1 MYPGP
6 AGSERFHALG
16 GRRMAAAQRHHGD
29 RRMTTLTLGIVLPLY
44 NERSRVARTFDEVL
58 LWAHRKP
65 HWQFLLVDDGSLDGG
80 GEELRRLHQERPA
93 ANTDVLVLPANVGKC
108 RAIRRGFAQLQTDRL
123 CFTDGDLAFSLDHV
137 ERLEIALD
145 RFDVVI
151 GNRNLVDQHENSSLR
166 RRLMGGVFN
175 RLARVILDLPYHD
188 TQAGLKGFRA
198 PAPRAIFARQR
209 IASFGFDAELLCIAR
224 TLGFTIGE
232 IPARVLED
240 HSYKLGKV
248 KLLKDSLLMLG
259 DLFRIQSNLRHHRY
273 A

>member
-1 MYPGP
+1 MT
-6 AGSERFHALG
+6 
-16 GRRMAAAQRHHGD
+16 AAP
-29 RRMTTLTLGIVLPLY
+29 TLGIVLPLY

-93 ANTDVLVLPANVGKC
+93 SNTEVLVLPANGGKC
-108 RAIRRGFAQLQTDRL
+108 RAIRRGFERLQTDRL

-137 ERLEIALD
+137 ERLETALD
-145 RFDVVI
+145 RFDVAI
-151 GNRNLVDQHENSSLR
+151 GNRNLVQQHENTSIR
-166 RRLMGGVFN
+166 RRMIGGVFN
-175 RLARVILDLPYHD
+175 RLVRVLLSLPYHD

-198 PAPRAIFARQR
+198 PAARAIFARQR

-224 TLGFTIGE
+224 RLGLTIGE
-232 IPARVLED
+232 IPARVLDD
-240 HSYKLGKV
+240 HNYKLGKV

-259 DLFRIQSNLRHHRY
+259 DIFRIQANLRRHRY
-273 A
+273 DA